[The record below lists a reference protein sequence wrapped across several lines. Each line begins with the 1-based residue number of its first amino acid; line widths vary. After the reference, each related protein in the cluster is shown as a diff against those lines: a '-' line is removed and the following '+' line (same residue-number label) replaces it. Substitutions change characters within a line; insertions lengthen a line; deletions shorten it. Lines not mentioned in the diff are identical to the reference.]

1 MTGPAAGLFAGIVLA
16 VIWVAALN
24 YLYELK
30 TSNVVLLLTTGA
42 MGAVGASMAALVM
55 AAAARREKHRLD
67 EAEHLARHDPLTGLT
82 NRAELFNQLES
93 SLLYAADNDLVLGV
107 LFLDLDRFKTIND
120 SLGHEV
126 GDELLRI
133 VADRLKSTVRN
144 TDVVARLGG
153 DEFVVLC
160 RGLMLSD
167 SVVASAKQILKAFKE
182 PISLNGKSHVV
193 STSIGVAIAEPGDE
207 READSLVSDADAAMY
222 RAKRAK
228 SGFAVFDE
236 AHRQMVADRLDI
248 ERALIHAI
256 ESGQIVVYYQPIVDA
271 SSHVLYG
278 FEALVRWHHP
288 EKGMIPPGEFLTI
301 AEEAGMMPQ
310 IGTLVLRESCAQIAV
325 WNHAAPG
332 AARIRVGVNLSEQ
345 QLTDDSLPDLVAET
359 LAWSGVDPDQLVLE
373 ITEDVIVEHLD
384 GLAVLRQLR
393 ELGISLSI
401 DDFGTG
407 QSSLSY
413 VKQFDMV
420 STLKIDQSFVR
431 DMHTANAD
439 RAIIE
444 AVVAMAT
451 ALELKVV
458 AEGVEFPSQLEELRA
473 LGVTLIQGY
482 LFGAPMPADQ
492 IDPLAMFS
500 ADPRPMPFRNGDPDE
515 PGLKLPNV
523 PDQLVSQG
531 PHPSNP
537 TLAGQ
542 PTPARQNPIA
552 PTPTPTLTPRQ
563 ATTTAAASRPATAAV
578 RRPAP
583 TAEPDHTQPFTP
595 AFADQPTSVSR
606 PPSTNPPVSRGPAP
620 SGVPGGVSGVPAA
633 PPTPSPPAPSPQ
645 APPHPA
651 VPTAAAAPSGEQD
664 HQNQQYDASGMSVPS
679 PAPTAPVSNGQRQPA
694 ASHLPP
700 VSPNAST
707 ASPAVSPHPA
717 AGPPP
722 EDPEARPS
730 GPLEAQL
737 LAVQAQSPNGNEST
751 HQ

>member
-1 MTGPAAGLFAGIVLA
+1 MSEQRLLTGPAAGLFSGLVLA
-16 VIWVAALN
+16 VVWVAGLN
-24 YLYELK
+24 YLYEL
-30 TSNVVLLLTTGA
+30 SANDIVLLLTAGC
-42 MGAVGASMAALVM
+42 MGAVGASLATLVM
-55 AAAARREKHRLD
+55 TAAARREKHRLD

-82 NRAELFNQLES
+82 NRAELFNQLET
-93 SLLYAADNDLVLGV
+93 SLTYAAENDLVLGV

-144 TDVVARLGG
+144 TDIVARLGG

-167 SVVASAKQILKAFKE
+167 SVIASAKQILKAFKE
-182 PISLNGKSHVV
+182 PISLNGKAHLV
-193 STSIGVAIAEPGDE
+193 STSIGVAIAEPGDG

-236 AHRQMVADRLDI
+236 AHRQEVADRLDI
-248 ERALIHAI
+248 ERALVHAI

-271 SSHVLYG
+271 NTHVLYG

-301 AEEAGMMPQ
+301 AEEAGMMAR
-310 IGTLVLRESCAQIAV
+310 IGELVLRESCAQMAV

-332 AARIRVGVNLSEQ
+332 ANRIRVGVNLSEQ
-345 QLTDDSLPDLVAET
+345 QLTDDSLPRLVAET
-359 LAWSGVDPDQLVLE
+359 LAWSGVSPDQLVLE

-384 GLAVLRQLR
+384 GLTILRQLR
-393 ELGISLSI
+393 DLGISLSI

-431 DMHTANAD
+431 DMESANAD

-451 ALELKVV
+451 ALKLKIV
-458 AEGVEFPSQLEELRA
+458 AEGVEYSSQLDELRA

-492 IDPLAMFS
+492 IDPLVMFS
-500 ADPRPMPFRNGDPDE
+500 KEPRPMPFLTNESQGDSANGSAN
-515 PGLKLPNV
+515 GKVKMPNV
-523 PDQLVSQG
+523 PAQLINDRAPVVPAQPPRQRRPQLSDPG
-531 PHPSNP
+531 
-537 TLAGQ
+537 
-542 PTPARQNPIA
+542 PTPSEHQRPQTPALSSPTAPAWPAAAAPTSAVSAAQATPMNSQPAVPPATHQDQTQAFTPSFERQTEARQA
-552 PTPTPTLTPRQ
+552 
-563 ATTTAAASRPATAAV
+563 
-578 RRPAP
+578 
-583 TAEPDHTQPFTP
+583 QPFTP
-595 AFADQPTSVSR
+595 NEARQAQ
-606 PPSTNPPVSRGPAP
+606 PSTPQPVDPRAQQRSTTAPGGPQAHVGPAGQSQPPPNPVADHRPVAPIAPEHQQARSQSVAAGAP
-620 SGVPGGVSGVPAA
+620 SGSPAA
-633 PPTPSPPAPSPQ
+633 EADQRPQSGDAPGSL
-645 APPHPA
+645 A
-651 VPTAAAAPSGEQD
+651 
-664 HQNQQYDASGMSVPS
+664 
-679 PAPTAPVSNGQRQPA
+679 
-694 ASHLPP
+694 
-700 VSPNAST
+700 
-707 ASPAVSPHPA
+707 
-717 AGPPP
+717 
-722 EDPEARPS
+722 
-730 GPLEAQL
+730 AQL
-737 LAVQAQSPNGNEST
+737 LARAPAGGGEQPG
-751 HQ
+751 

>member
-1 MTGPAAGLFAGIVLA
+1 MTEQRLLTGPAAGLFTGIVLA

-24 YLYELK
+24 YLYELS
-30 TSNVVLLLTTGA
+30 TSDIVLLLTVGC
-42 MGAVGASMAALVM
+42 MGAVGASLATLVM
-55 AAAARREKHRLD
+55 TAAARREKHRLD

-82 NRAELFNQLES
+82 NRAELFNQLET
-93 SLLYAADNDLVLGV
+93 SLAYAADNDLVLGV

-126 GDELLRI
+126 GDELLKI

-144 TDVVARLGG
+144 TDIVARLGG

-160 RGLMLSD
+160 RGLMLGD
-167 SVVASAKQILKAFKE
+167 SVIASAKQILKAFKE
-182 PISLNGKSHVV
+182 PISLNGKAHVV
-193 STSIGVAIAEPGDE
+193 STSVGVAIAEPGDD

-236 AHRQMVADRLDI
+236 AHRQEVADRLDI
-248 ERALIHAI
+248 ERALVHAI

-271 SSHVLYG
+271 TTHLLYG

-301 AEEAGMMPQ
+301 AEEAGMMAR
-310 IGTLVLRESCAQIAV
+310 IGELVLRESCAQMAV

-332 AARIRVGVNLSEQ
+332 ARRIRVGVNLSEQ
-345 QLTDDSLPDLVAET
+345 QLTDDSLPRIVAET
-359 LAWSGVDPDQLVLE
+359 LAWSGVGPDQLVLE

-393 ELGISLSI
+393 DLGVSLSI

-431 DMHTANAD
+431 DMESANAD

-451 ALELKVV
+451 ALQLKIV
-458 AEGVEFPSQLEELRA
+458 AEGVEYRGQLEELRA

-492 IDPLAMFS
+492 INPLTMF
-500 ADPRPMPFRNGDPDE
+500 AERPAPMPFLSDE
-515 PGLKLPNV
+515 QQDGGVKLPNV
-523 PDQLVSQG
+523 PAQLLQG
-531 PHPSNP
+531 GRAPATPQAAAAVGVAAPQTAPVDGPAVPQQPAPSPRPVPAPAPATNLDNTQAFTP
-537 TLAGQ
+537 DFAG
-542 PTPARQNPIA
+542 AH
-552 PTPTPTLTPRQ
+552 PTPTPASPP
-563 ATTTAAASRPATAAV
+563 AA
-578 RRPAP
+578 RPAP
-583 TAEPDHTQPFTP
+583 VHHDPTLAP
-595 AFADQPTSVSR
+595 ANQQRPAPVHHDPTLAPANQQ
-606 PPSTNPPVSRGPAP
+606 PPSPRTNAPRPAQQPVSSAEATDTQSRRQADAP
-620 SGVPGGVSGVPAA
+620 GSLA
-633 PPTPSPPAPSPQ
+633 
-645 APPHPA
+645 
-651 VPTAAAAPSGEQD
+651 
-664 HQNQQYDASGMSVPS
+664 
-679 PAPTAPVSNGQRQPA
+679 
-694 ASHLPP
+694 
-700 VSPNAST
+700 
-707 ASPAVSPHPA
+707 
-717 AGPPP
+717 
-722 EDPEARPS
+722 
-730 GPLEAQL
+730 AQL
-737 LAVQAQSPNGNEST
+737 LAQASATQGPTAGEQPT
-751 HQ
+751 P